1 MTKGNEKDE
10 GLKLEISD
18 NDQEMAYLV
27 NPLPNSMLNYIFYFK
42 SLEKSDVIK
51 YIESIIG
58 EEFPK

>member
-1 MTKGNEKDE
+1 MTNGNVKDE
-10 GLKLEISD
+10 GLKLEIGD